1 MSNGKARV
9 LEDAK
14 GRRATY
20 EEITVGQS
28 LGEMEW
34 EITDE
39 LIDLQCQLDQDF
51 DPMFFPPAGQP
62 RIAPPQITYRPPRW
76 LISRTYNVRGL
87 FVGWEMESLGE
98 IRSGM
103 KVKVAGS
110 IADKYIRKDR
120 EFVVVEA
127 VGRDAAGSV
136 LFRTRRTHVLDFVE
150 RTAPRTEAG
159 IDSGIKPERI

>member
-9 LEDAK
+9 MEDAK

-20 EEITVGQS
+20 EEITIGQS
-28 LGEMEW
+28 LGEMDW
-34 EITDE
+34 AITDD

-51 DPMFFPPAGQP
+51 DPLFFPSAGQP

-76 LISRTYNVRGL
+76 LISRAYNVRGL

-98 IRSGM
+98 IRVGMTLKVSGAI
-103 KVKVAGS
+103 V
-110 IADKYIRKDR
+110 DKYIRKER
-120 EFVVVEA
+120 EYIVYEA
-127 VGRDAAGSV
+127 VGRDEQGNV

-150 RTAPRTEAG
+150 RTAPRSGAG
-159 IDSGIKPERI
+159 IDSGIKPEKI